1 MGAVAVDIYKNDYPW
16 HNVNLSSVD
25 SIKALIK
32 YRSQFDLLHNRE
44 INQGSMESHCDLSG
58 YSEEI
63 MCLYIWL
70 DDVISKC
77 VFNQKQYEIL
87 KLHMKGYYEEDI
99 AQHLNIAQ
107 QSVNGIVNSIAK
119 KIKKKVDDIYKYDY
133 VYLNKKKVEWDYK
146 QCSKCKEYLPA
157 IDEFFG
163 KRNTGDFYNYCKEC
177 DSLRKKTC

>member
-16 HNVNLSSVD
+16 HHVNLSSED

-44 INQGSMESHCDLSG
+44 INQGLMESHCDLSG

-77 VFNQKQYEIL
+77 VFNNTQKKVL
-87 KLHMKGYYEEDI
+87 KLNMIGYTQRDI
-99 AQHLNIAQ
+99 AEVLNKS
-107 QSVNGIVNSIAK
+107 QSTIHGIINSIAK
-119 KIKKKVDDIYKYDY
+119 RIKHKVDETYKHGY
-133 VYLNKKKVEWDYK
+133 VYLNKKKVECSYK
-146 QCSKCKEYLPA
+146 QCSKCEEYLPA
-157 IDEFFG
+157 IDEFFSPRKDRKDG
-163 KRNTGDFYNYCKEC
+163 LENRCKNCEN
-177 DSLRKKTC
+177 LRKS